1 MTEQR
6 DKGGSLVTD
15 YSRSPIAPDRA
26 RKLNMAELDYVN
38 GCEDPD
44 APGEIW
50 WPSYPELAAKYE
62 MPVRVI
68 NEQASKHRWV
78 SRREQ
83 RKTAMI
89 AFKNEQTRKQW
100 LDMDREVMGE
110 TQKTLYGLTYVAQ
123 RIGEE
128 YIARARKAV
137 AEENARKANGE
148 EDAIVLSG
156 IRPAELESTARTI
169 ETLVKT
175 AERLAGRIQGLP
187 TVLPEILP
195 PKLIQT
201 VEQEEQERVA
211 EDERILP
218 KATLLDVVRELRAIE
233 ESRRRLPIVGEVV
246 YDDGDD
252 EEIINVV

>member
-15 YSRSPIAPDRA
+15 YSRSPIAPERA

-100 LDMDREVMGE
+100 LDMDREVMGVM
-110 TQKTLYGLTYVAQ
+110 QNNLHIAVHVVG
-123 RIGEE
+123 RIMDE
-128 YIARARKAV
+128 YRMLASKAI
-137 AEENARKANGE
+137 AEEGALRANGE
-148 EDAIVLSG
+148 DDAIV
-156 IRPAELESTARTI
+156 RMPVRAAEIESTLRSCENI
-169 ETLVKT
+169 VKS
-175 AERLAGRIQGLP
+175 AERLSHRIQGLP
-187 TVLPEILP
+187 TVLPEVLP

-201 VEQEEQERVA
+201 VEQEEAERVA

-233 ESRRRLPIVGEVV
+233 ESRRRLPIAGEVV
-246 YDDGDD
+246 YDDSDD
-252 EEIINVV
+252 EEVSDVV